1 MKQFISIKGARVNNL
16 KNIDLEIPRDKF
28 IVVTGLSGSGKSSLV
43 FDLVYAESQRRY
55 MESLSSY
62 ARQFVGLLEK
72 PDVDLIDGLIPAISI
87 DQRSASNNPRS
98 TVGTITEIYD
108 YFRLLFAKLGVAHCH
123 LCGDKLTKKKLDVK
137 EKNKKNEEILCCTRC
152 RTERLVFRPIDFSFN
167 SGQGACFECGGL
179 GTKMEIDPIAI
190 LNLNLN
196 ILQGAIKPWMHYNF
210 ENQNRLINEAEK
222 LAIRHKFDFS
232 LPLKNLSKKEINLIL
247 KGDSLFPG
255 VLQEMNKKYQETDSS
270 YIRQKIG
277 QYMKIVKCPA
287 CSGRRLKPEVLS
299 VYFEGLNIYNL
310 SEKNFNELNI
320 FIKNTALK
328 FKNKT
333 SAKMIFDS
341 ISKEILLRIDS
352 VSRVG
357 LSYLTV
363 SRSATSLSG
372 GESQRLRLAHQIS
385 SNLVGLM
392 YVLDEPSIGL
402 HPKDNENLIKTL
414 KDLNVKG
421 NSVLVIEHDSEMM
434 LSSDYIIDV
443 GPLAGEHGGE
453 IVFSGELSKFKKE
466 KKSLT
471 AQYLFGDKKIQAP
484 QESRKLSG
492 KFLKIIGASEN
503 NLKNIDVEIPLESL
517 VVISGVSGSG
527 KSTLMIDIL
536 AKALNKKFY
545 RAKDEPGEHKAIMGA
560 EWIDKI
566 IDIDQSPIGRTPRS
580 NPATYTGM
588 FSYIRDLFASLPDSK
603 KAGLRARHFSFNLKG
618 GRCEKCQGDG
628 LLKVEMQFLPD
639 IYTKCDECN
648 GQRYN
653 DAVLKIKYNN
663 KNIFEVLEMT
673 IEEALKFFSEEKNI
687 KNKLEILN
695 SIGLS
700 YVKLGQS
707 ATTLSGGES
716 QRIKLA
722 YELSRPST
730 GKTLYILDE
739 PTTGLH
745 FEDVKNLLKVLN
757 GLVDKGNTVL
767 TIEHNLDI
775 IKSADWVIDLG
786 PDGGDAG
793 GELIASGRPKDILN
807 LKNSYTAKYLKK
819 VL

>member
-1 MKQFISIKGARVNNL
+1 MANLIKIRGARVNNL

-43 FDLVYAESQRRY
+43 FDLIYAESQRRY
-55 MESLSSY
+55 VESLSSY
-62 ARQFVGLLEK
+62 ARQFVGLMDK
-72 PDVDLIDGLIPAISI
+72 PDVDLIEGLIPAISI
-87 DQRSASNNPRS
+87 DQKSASNNPRS

-108 YFRLLFAKLGVAHCH
+108 YFRLLFSKIGIPYCPE
-123 LCGDKLTKKKLDVK
+123 CGQKMQRKKM
-137 EKNKKNEEILCCTRC
+137 EKNKNDYKIFCGRC
-152 RTERLVFRPIDFSFN
+152 GHERSEFKAIDFSFN
-167 SGQGACFECGGL
+167 SSHGACPTCSGL
-179 GTKMEIDPIAI
+179 GVKMEIDTSLI

-196 ILQGAIKPWMHYNF
+196 IAQGAIKPWLHYNF
-210 ENQNRLINEAEK
+210 DNQKNLINEVEK
-222 LAIRHKFDFS
+222 LALRHNFDIS
-232 LPLKNLSKKEINLIL
+232 KPLKDLSKNHLNLIL
-247 KGDSLFPG
+247 NGDQNFSG
-255 VLQEMNKKYQETDSS
+255 VLKGLRDKYQETESN

-277 QYMKIVKCPA
+277 QYMKEIKCPS
-287 CSGRRLKPEVLS
+287 CGGRRLKDEILLVK
-299 VYFEGLNIYNL
+299 FQDINIYDL
-310 SEKNFNELNI
+310 SSKNIEELRDFFKKDSKNFKL
-320 FIKNTALK
+320 
-328 FKNKT
+328 T
-333 SAKMIFDS
+333 SSQKLIFDS
-341 ISKEILLRIDS
+341 ISKEVITRLENIL
-352 VSRVG
+352 RVG
-357 LSYLTV
+357 LSYLSI
-363 SRSATSLSG
+363 SRSATTLSG

-385 SNLVGLM
+385 SNLVGLL
-392 YVLDEPSIGL
+392 YVLDEPSVGL

-414 KDLNVKG
+414 KNLNIKG
-421 NSVLVIEHDSEMM
+421 NTVIVIEHDSSMM
-434 LSSDYIIDV
+434 LSSDYILDI
-443 GPLAGEHGGE
+443 GPMAGEHGGNV
-453 IVFSGELSKFKKE
+453 IFAGDLDKFKKNTT
-466 KKSLT
+466 SLT
-471 AQYLFGDKKIQAP
+471 AQYLFGDKKIPVPKYYRQN
-484 QESRKLSG
+484 KD

-503 NLKNIDVEIPLESL
+503 NLKDIDVNIPLENL

-545 RAKDEPGEHKAIMGA
+545 RAKEEPGKHKAILGA
-560 EWIDKI
+560 EFIDKI

-588 FSYIRDLFASLPDSK
+588 FSYIRDLFASLPEAK
-603 KAGLRARHFSFNLKG
+603 KAGLKARHFSFNLKG

-628 LLKVEMQFLPD
+628 VLKVEMQFLPD
-639 IYTKCDECN
+639 IYVKCDECN

-653 DAVLKIKYNN
+653 EEVLKVKYNN

-673 IEEALKFFSEEKNI
+673 IEDSLKFFSEEKNI

-695 SIGLS
+695 SIGLG
-700 YVKLGQS
+700 YIKLGQS

-745 FEDVKNLLKVLN
+745 FEDVKNLLKVLH

-767 TIEHNLDI
+767 VIEHNLDI

-786 PDGGDAG
+786 PDGGDKG
-793 GELIASGRPKDILN
+793 GEVVAIGNPKEIMKS
-807 LKNSYTAKYLKK
+807 KNSHTGKYLKK
-819 VL
+819 II